1 VLDLGAGTGLFAAAI
16 ASWFDAEV
24 VAVEPSAG
32 MRRSSFPG
40 RHQGITLFRFL
51 TGAGRI
57 AAGFPT
63 TKLSSGGRACR

>member
-32 MRRSSFPG
+32 MRRSSFP
-40 RHQGITLFRFL
+40 
-51 TGAGRI
+51 
-57 AAGFPT
+57 AATRGSPC
-63 TKLSSGGRACR
+63 SGS